1 MLTNESVTIIDPSK
15 KVSVRDM
22 LSEVWSYRELLYFL
36 VWKELKIRYKQTA
49 VGAAWAVL
57 QPLIAMLIFWLSFG
71 LVLKVDTGGIPYPIF
86 AYSGL
91 VIWTYFSVALNQAS
105 TSLIT
110 NQSLLTKVY
119 FPRALLPLA
128 ASLTG
133 LVDYLIA
140 SAMMLVLMLIFGI
153 MPTLWLPLIF
163 IPLIL
168 AFMLA
173 SGLGFWL
180 SSVSAKYRDVRII
193 VPFFVQLMLFVTP
206 IIYPPSYLTGSLSL
220 INTLNPLAAIINAQR
235 AFVLGTGITDWLP
248 LAYAAIVSILFFLGG
263 MVYFSRYERKI
274 ADVV

>member
-1 MLTNESVTIIDPSK
+1 MLANESVILIDPSRK
-15 KVSVRDM
+15 TSVRDM

-105 TSLIT
+105 VSLIA

-140 SAMMLVLMLIFGI
+140 SVMMIVLMLIFGI
-153 MPTLWLPLIF
+153 APTLWLPLVF
-163 IPLIL
+163 IPLAL

-193 VPFFVQLMLFVTP
+193 VPFFVQLLLFVTP
-206 IIYPPSYLTGSLSL
+206 IIYPPSYLTGTLSF
-220 INTLNPLAAIINAQR
+220 INTLNPLAAIINSQR
-235 AFVLGTGITDWLP
+235 GFVLGTGVADWLP
-248 LAYAAIVSILFFLGG
+248 LAYATVVSVLFFIGG
-263 MVYFSRYERKI
+263 MIYFSRYERKI